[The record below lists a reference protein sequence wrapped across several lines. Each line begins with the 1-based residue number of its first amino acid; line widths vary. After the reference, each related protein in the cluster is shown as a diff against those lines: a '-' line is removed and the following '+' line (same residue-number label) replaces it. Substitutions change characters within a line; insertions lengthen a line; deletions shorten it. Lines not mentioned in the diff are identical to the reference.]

1 MEHTDELG
9 GFQLL
14 EIRSSLPDELLMY
27 GDKLSMA
34 HSLEVRVPYLDRTVV
49 EYVQR
54 LGANLKV
61 RNGTRK
67 WLHRQICQRYLSPRI
82 LKGKKRGFAANVV
95 DQWFRS
101 SLNGVLREVLLDENS
116 LMFGL
121 LNPTP
126 VRRLLEGHQ
135 SGRQDNHKLL
145 FSLVMLEQWLRRSG
159 SRQEPLISAAQE
171 GMDAVRLAS

>member
-1 MEHTDELG
+1 MH
-9 GFQLL
+9 
-14 EIRSSLPDELLMY
+14 
-27 GDKLSMA
+27 
-34 HSLEVRVPYLDRTVV
+34 
-49 EYVQR
+49 
-54 LGANLKV
+54 
-61 RNGTRK
+61 
-67 WLHRQICQRYLSPRI
+67 
-82 LKGKKRGFAANVV
+82 
-95 DQWFRS
+95 
-101 SLNGVLREVLLDENS
+101 REVLLDESS

-121 LNPTP
+121 LNPRP

>member
-1 MEHTDELG
+1 
-9 GFQLL
+9 
-14 EIRSSLPDELLMY
+14 
-27 GDKLSMA
+27 MA

-101 SLNGVLREVLLDENS
+101 SLRGALREVLLDESS

-121 LNPTP
+121 LNPRP

-145 FSLVMLEQWLRRSG
+145 FSLVMLEQWLRRTESDQEQG
-159 SRQEPLISAAQE
+159 GQMVIEAGATPQMKRQSSLSDRVQ
-171 GMDAVRLAS
+171 VST